1 MNIKKA
7 ISLARGSDEKRVGF
21 NLQIPA
27 ILKSEFEHFCK
38 DNGVK
43 VTTMI
48 LALMQTM
55 VDEVKEK
62 EALISEIEKDIA
74 LLDNQRDIL
83 QRVYDESGLTE
94 LKLEDGSI
102 KYIKKDLDS
111 LNLKIKSLEN
121 DLGYLMSM
129 EGGIER

>member
-1 MNIKKA
+1 MLSKA
-7 ISLARGSDEKRVGF
+7 IKLAKGTEEPKIGLSVQVPKSLKDD
-21 NLQIPA
+21 
-27 ILKSEFEHFCK
+27 FENICK
-38 DNGVK
+38 DCNVSMSSMLLSLIQ
-43 VTTMI
+43 VV
-48 LALMQTM
+48 

-83 QRVYDESGLTE
+83 QRVYDESGLAE

-111 LNLKIKSLEN
+111 LNIKIKSLES

-129 EGGIER
+129 EGGIEK